1 MLEML
6 ALTFDHWQI
15 SSHISLIKNCFVEVY
30 FRFSNVILEERMQ
43 PLRVEGEDLKG
54 GICGCVLLVQFELQ
68 SGKPAEAMLAWTRGI
83 IISYH

>member
-30 FRFSNVILEERMQ
+30 FRFPNIILEERMQ
-43 PLRVEGEDLKG
+43 PLRVEGEDLE
-54 GICGCVLLVQFELQ
+54 CV
-68 SGKPAEAMLAWTRGI
+68 
-83 IISYH
+83 